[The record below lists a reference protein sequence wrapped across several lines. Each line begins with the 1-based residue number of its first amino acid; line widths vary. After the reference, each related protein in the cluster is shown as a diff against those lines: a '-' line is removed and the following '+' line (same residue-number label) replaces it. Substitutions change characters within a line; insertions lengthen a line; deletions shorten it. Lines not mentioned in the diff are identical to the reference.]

1 MPPRISE
8 AQIRSLVSA
17 FYTRVRSDA
26 LLGPIFEARL
36 AGRWESHLDKMCDF
50 WSSVLLASGRYRG
63 NPIQVHA
70 LIDEMTPSA
79 LDHWMALFRE
89 TSTEVLPNAMAREV
103 VGRAARMRVVLER
116 NRGNAVIID
125 TRTQ

>member
-1 MPPRISE
+1 MQTRISE
-8 AQIRSLVSA
+8 AQIRALVSA

-36 AGRWESHLDKMCDF
+36 AGRWEAHQEKMCDF

-70 LIDEMTPSA
+70 QIEEMTPSA
-79 LDHWMALFRE
+79 LDRWMALFRD
-89 TSTEVLPNAMAREV
+89 TSEEVLPDDLARDV
-103 VGRAARMRVVLER
+103 VGRSARMRVVLER
-116 NRGNAVIID
+116 NREGPV
-125 TRTQ
+125 TLERRR

>member
-36 AGRWESHLDKMCDF
+36 AGRWEAHLDKMCDF
-50 WSSVLLASGRYRG
+50 WSSVLLASGRYGG

-70 LIDEMTPSA
+70 LIDEMTPLA
-79 LDHWMALFRE
+79 LDHWMTLFRE
-89 TSTEVLPNAMAREV
+89 TSTEVLPDAIAQEV
-103 VGRAARMRVVLER
+103 VGRAERMRVVLER